1 MFPPLQKTRMLTP
14 SPAELRWDALRSILV
29 FFAVYGL
36 SAFGRSLV
44 SNAVYKLWPQSNA
57 TVRLLISL
65 FATLATVAA
74 VLAWCLL
81 VERRRPLGLGFVRR
95 GALTDYAIGVAGG
108 VALFAAAVGLCSLF
122 GFAEVSLT
130 TAAPS
135 WWLLSLFLVGFLIQ
149 GLSEELLCRSLL
161 MVSLSR
167 SWPLWLCTLVNAA
180 AFAFL
185 HLFNPG
191 ISLLALLNI
200 FLFGCLASILML
212 RRGSVWMVAALHSLW
227 NFAQGNLFGLPV
239 SGILGSPAPL
249 STTVSADTTLARL
262 IGGGTFGIEGGLS
275 ATMVMLVGIVI
286 ALCLPTKKSETSAP

>member
-14 SPAELRWDALRSILV
+14 APAELRWDAIRSILIFLAV
-29 FFAVYGL
+29 FGL
-36 SAFGRSLV
+36 SSFGRSLISTV
-44 SNAVYKLWPQSNA
+44 GYKLWPQADA
-57 TVRLLISL
+57 TARLLISL
-65 FATLATVAA
+65 FATLATVGA
-74 VLAWCLL
+74 VLVWCLL

-95 GALTDYAIGVAGG
+95 GALADYAIGVASGI
-108 VALFAAAVGLCSLF
+108 ALFAAAIGLCSLF
-122 GFAEVSLT
+122 GIAEVSMAVAT
-130 TAAPS
+130 PS

-161 MVSLSR
+161 MISLSR
-167 SWPLWLCTLVNAA
+167 AWPLWLCTVINAA
-180 AFAFL
+180 AFAAL
-185 HLFNPG
+185 HLINPG

-262 IGGGTFGIEGGLS
+262 IGGGAFGIEGGLS
-275 ATMVMLVGIVI
+275 ATAVMLVGIVI
-286 ALCLPTKKSETSAP
+286 ALCLPTKKSEIAAQ

>member
-1 MFPPLQKTRMLTP
+1 MFPPLQKTRMLTTA
-14 SPAELRWDALRSILV
+14 PAELRWDAIRSILIFLAV
-29 FFAVYGL
+29 FGL
-36 SAFGRSLV
+36 SSFGRSLISTV
-44 SNAVYKLWPQSNA
+44 GYKLFPEADA
-57 TVRLLISL
+57 TTRLLISL
-65 FATLATVAA
+65 FATLATVGA

-122 GFAEVSLT
+122 GIAEVRPSAT
-130 TAAPS
+130 APS
-135 WWLLSLFLVGFLIQ
+135 WWLLSLFLVAFLIQ

-161 MVSLSR
+161 MISLSR
-167 SWPLWLCTLVNAA
+167 AWPLWLCTVVNAA
-180 AFAFL
+180 AFAAL

-239 SGILGSPAPL
+239 SGIYGSPAPF
-249 STTVSADTTLARL
+249 STTVSTDTMLARL

-286 ALCLPTKKSETSAP
+286 ALCLPTKKSEISAP

>member
-1 MFPPLQKTRMLTP
+1 MLPPLQKTRMLTP
-14 SPAELRWDALRSILV
+14 TPAELRWDAIRSILI
-29 FFAVYGL
+29 FFAVFGL
-36 SAFGRSLV
+36 GSFGRSLI
-44 SNAVYKLWPQSNA
+44 SNVGYKLWPQADA
-57 TVRLLISL
+57 TARLLISL
-65 FATLATVAA
+65 FATVATVGA

-81 VERRRPLGLGFVRR
+81 IERRHLLGLGFVRR

-122 GFAEVSLT
+122 GIAEVSLT
-130 TAAPS
+130 AAAPS

-161 MVSLSR
+161 MISLSR
-167 SWPLWLCTLVNAA
+167 SWPLWLCTVVNAA
-180 AFAFL
+180 VFAFL
-185 HLFNPG
+185 HVFNPG

-239 SGILGSPAPL
+239 SGLLGSPAPL
-249 STTVSADTTLARL
+249 STTVSSDTLLARL
-262 IGGGTFGIEGGLS
+262 IGGGAFGIEGGLS
-275 ATMVMLVGIVI
+275 ATAVMLVGIAI
-286 ALCLPTKKSETSAP
+286 ALCLPTKKSEISAK